1 MTTNY
6 DKAIN
11 RIKEENGGVL
21 PSGLYLQTNEQLSK
35 LIHDLSGKFAP
46 PRTSKKVLVARI
58 EKLTQASQASS
69 TTTLKRKADDITP
82 GLTPAPAPP
91 KKVPRGCLPQLTA
104 VQICEMKRT
113 RTAEL
118 THYTHRELYPM
129 WLRMGVTSQYPR
141 RSSKELV
148 VTKMKEFSER
158 NLAFHA
164 IP

>member
-35 LIHDLSGKFAP
+35 LIYDLSGKVAP

-58 EKLTQASQASS
+58 EKLTLASQASS
-69 TTTLKRKADDITP
+69 ATTLKRKADEITP
-82 GLTPAPAPP
+82 GLAPAPAPP

-104 VQICEMKRT
+104 VQIYLFLRQIMSSFASSCPCCPATEPPRDC
-113 RTAEL
+113 AE
-118 THYTHRELYPM
+118 
-129 WLRMGVTSQYPR
+129 
-141 RSSKELV
+141 
-148 VTKMKEFSER
+148 EFVPGFAEEDLIWR
-158 NLAFHA
+158 DEKHL
-164 IP
+164 